1 MDFGIRGMGNT
12 HFLSVIIVATAVG
25 FAAGAWLG
33 LRSADGPPANEVPVA
48 MPVPA
53 GSGAPAGEAAPQV
66 SLAGRSVAAPGVPAA
81 GETASAAAGQPLED
95 RVAGVVSVT
104 APALT
109 LADIEAL
116 LGALPA
122 NERDTWLA
130 DAEALGRLVEEES
143 ALRSVL
149 TAAEVNRALDDSL
162 TALLVQ
168 RARDRTLV
176 DLYLTRVVRA
186 NLSPDWPAEADIA
199 RLLREQPERFL
210 LPERV
215 PVWQI
220 FLPLEEGAEAEGE
233 TAVLARAREFSST
246 LRKGKADFAV
256 LAGQHSAHAASRSA
270 GGYMGLLAVA
280 DLLPELRELL
290 GRLPPGTVSEPV
302 RSPQGFHIVRFGE
315 RLPERALPEAEAK
328 PLARELLVRDATV
341 AIREAALKKI
351 RETHPVT
358 VSADEVDA
366 WHQALLSRDWSD
378 GERDVGSAQATNG
391 EQRPA
396 LDADA
401 AGAWAQPSP

>member
-1 MDFGIRGMGNT
+1 MGNT
-12 HFLSVIIVATAVG
+12 HVLSAIIVATAVG

-33 LRSADGPPANEVPVA
+33 LGLADGPPANEL
-48 MPVPA
+48 PA
-53 GSGAPAGEAAPQV
+53 AIPLHAGNGAPAGQTAPQV
-66 SLAGRSVAAPGVPAA
+66 ALAGRPVVAAGVPAA
-81 GETASAAAGQPLED
+81 GETASALARAPDDGAA
-95 RVAGVVSVT
+95 VAAT
-104 APALT
+104 AAVPALT

-176 DLYLTRVVRA
+176 DLYLARVVRA
-186 NLSPDWPAEADIA
+186 NLSPDWPAEADVT
-199 RLLREQPERFL
+199 RLLREQPERFR

-220 FLPLEEGAEAEGE
+220 FLPLEPGAEADSEA
-233 TAVLARAREFSST
+233 AVLARARELAGT
-246 LRKGKADFAV
+246 LRKGKAEFAV
-256 LAGQHSAHAASRSA
+256 LAGQYSAHAASRAA

-280 DLLPELRELL
+280 DLLPELRALL
-290 GRLPPGTVSEPV
+290 GTLTPGTVSEPV
-302 RSPQGFHIVRFGE
+302 QSPQGFHIVRFGE
-315 RLPERALPEAEAK
+315 RLSERALPEAEAK

-341 AIREAALKKI
+341 AIREAALQKI
-351 RETHPVT
+351 RETHPVS
-358 VSADEVDA
+358 VSADEIDA

-378 GERDVGSAQATNG
+378 SEPDAGITQPADG
-391 EQRPA
+391 EQTPA
-396 LDADA
+396 VEVDA
-401 AGAWAQPSP
+401 AGSLARPSP